1 MKKIYFLP
9 LLLLLSFS
17 TNTIEKKASA
27 IKYSEYNRLVED
39 IPSTQKLIDLNKKM
53 DELKFKVDSLQNNVK

>member
-27 IKYSEYNRLVED
+27 VTYSEYNKLVED